1 MSETLLTVILGFLLT
16 TVIGGYLGYLLQQ
29 RSWSHQHRV
38 QAAADRREKA
48 TLLFDEL
55 SRLLDKRLYRM
66 RRLYWSLLDDRP
78 RQESEEARA
87 RMAAYVAILYE
98 WNDSINRNLAL
109 LQSYFGHQLRAHL
122 DDVIGA
128 RFRDLGADLEQL
140 WKEEAAQ
147 PPNDITDRFSELA
160 DLIYQFN
167 LDMIALIDRENVE
180 GATKP
185 AVVHQTRARGG

>member
-16 TVIGGYLGYLLQQ
+16 TVVGGYLGYLLQQ

-66 RRLYWSLLDDRP
+66 RRLYWSLTDDRP
-78 RQESEEARA
+78 SQESEEARA
-87 RMAAYVAILYE
+87 RMAAYVAVLYE
-98 WNDSINRNLAL
+98 WNDSVNRNLAL
-109 LQSYFGHQLRAHL
+109 LQSYFGHQLRAQL
-122 DDVIGA
+122 DDVIGG
-128 RFRDLGADLEQL
+128 RFRDLGADLEHL

-147 PPNDITDRFSELA
+147 PPKRHHASI
-160 DLIYQFN
+160 Q
-167 LDMIALIDRENVE
+167 
-180 GATKP
+180 
-185 AVVHQTRARGG
+185 

>member
-16 TVIGGYLGYLLQQ
+16 TVIGSYLGYLLQQ

-66 RRLYWSLLDDRP
+66 RRLYWSLIDDRP

-128 RFRDLGADLEQL
+128 SFRDLGADLEQL

-147 PPNDITDRFSELA
+147 PPSDITHRFSELA
-160 DLIYQFN
+160 DLIYHFN